1 MKIIL
6 LYLMFFTKDTLLFKK
21 KSLMFFL
28 FNELDKN
35 GKFWVKLKKILQ
47 GKYY

>member
-1 MKIIL
+1 
-6 LYLMFFTKDTLLFKK
+6 MFFTKETLLFKK
-21 KSLMFFL
+21 KKFNVFL
-28 FNELDKN
+28 FKKLDKN